1 MRGISPPTHPLS
13 STVALMGQDEYG
25 TSGLGSASC
34 FLMAT
39 SKMSWLSIS
48 LQMGMF
54 YWGGTP
60 EWTCLFLVCSY
71 HIATGSADNTVN
83 IWDLRRRK
91 CIYTIPAHNNLVSH
105 IKFQGRNCTP
115 LCVCVWGGG
124 GGGGGGAIP
133 RSLECCLYPCTP
145 FLHLL
150 YLLSSCSPSP
160 SSGGTGDFILTSSYD
175 NTAKVW
181 AHPGWTPLKTLAGHE
196 SKVMCIDLSPS
207 KWTLAVGVCPHPPPY
222 RLFSTNPHTHS
233 LMRIHTLTHAHN
245 SLTHTHT
252 HAHTLAHAHTLMNT
266 HTQTK
271 ITLQPLHMIEHS
283 SYGKGRWPQPSPA
296 HHLAQCTERL
306 VHLNFCDHFWCQE
319 PAG

>member
-1 MRGISPPTHPLS
+1 MFLPHTLLPTQCSFHTHSHPLNVHSHPLNVPCTSGGSLEISLQRGIPSRWLSCRQLVSAYKGCVCSYNEGDLPTHPLS

-54 YWGGTP
+54 YWGGKP

-115 LCVCVWGGG
+115 LCVCVCVWGGG
-124 GGGGGGAIP
+124 GCNTTVPGVL
-133 RSLECCLYPCTP
+133 SLPL
-145 FLHLL
+145 
-150 YLLSSCSPSP
+150 CS
-160 SSGGTGDFILTSSYD
+160 F
-175 NTAKVW
+175 
-181 AHPGWTPLKTLAGHE
+181 
-196 SKVMCIDLSPS
+196 
-207 KWTLAVGVCPHPPPY
+207 PPPPLPPLPLLPLPIIRGHR
-222 RLFSTNPHTHS
+222 RLHS
-233 LMRIHTLTHAHN
+233 DL
-245 SLTHTHT
+245 
-252 HAHTLAHAHTLMNT
+252 
-266 HTQTK
+266 
-271 ITLQPLHMIEHS
+271 
-283 SYGKGRWPQPSPA
+283 
-296 HHLAQCTERL
+296 L
-306 VHLNFCDHFWCQE
+306 VRQH
-319 PAG
+319 G